1 MFLVLS
7 AYLGSQLPPSLTKRN
22 QKGRTRKPS
31 LRTIATQDG
40 PEESRS
46 VLDNDAEAIDSMSK
60 MDYIFFDISSSDTDS
75 DMDDMDWIP

>member
-22 QKGRTRKPS
+22 QKGRTSKPS
-31 LRTIATQDG
+31 LRTIATQDD

-46 VLDNDAEAIDSMSK
+46 VLDNVAEAIDSMSEI
-60 MDYIFFDISSSDTDS
+60 DYRFFDIAFT
-75 DMDDMDWIP
+75 IKTTV